1 MTIQSKPTRY
11 NGYRFRSRTEA
22 RWAVY
27 FDSMGIKYHYEH
39 EDFYIFD
46 DRRYLPDF
54 WLPNFMG
61 DGCFAEVKGVFTVP
75 DENVCVELCEI
86 TKKPVIMLEDVPD
99 FKVFK
104 FAQCVSWDKDVWI
117 TEGLFYP
124 EENRI
129 YTEPCI
135 EDRNG
140 YFNPSDWTFAHREAV
155 YASRAA
161 RFEYLNQ

>member
-1 MTIQSKPTRY
+1 
-11 NGYRFRSRTEA
+11 
-22 RWAVY
+22 
-27 FDSMGIKYHYEH
+27 
-39 EDFYIFD
+39 
-46 DRRYLPDF
+46 
-54 WLPNFMG
+54 MG

-75 DENVCVELCEI
+75 DKNVCVELCEI

-104 FAQCVSWDKDVWI
+104 FAECVSWDKDVWI

-129 YTEPCI
+129 YAQPCI

-155 YASRAA
+155 YGSRAA